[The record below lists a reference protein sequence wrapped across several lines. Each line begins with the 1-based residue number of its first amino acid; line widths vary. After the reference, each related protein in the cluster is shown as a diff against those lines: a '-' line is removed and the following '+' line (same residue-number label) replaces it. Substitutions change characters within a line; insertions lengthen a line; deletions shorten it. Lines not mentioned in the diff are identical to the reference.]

1 MAKIITLTDLNEME
15 EEIFH
20 YYLCAFPIQGLWA
33 FKSSY
38 NLDQK
43 KLIVAD
49 ILLDRKY
56 DDGFINL
63 NGHQFE
69 DMLIEL
75 NDIKQKFTS
84 RSSKENTEIYK
95 KFMQNYELYV
105 ADISLISNPRISNM
119 VKGIRGMRIR
129 YEKSLY
135 PKLDIFYALL
145 RKKVAQQGKW
155 SSVNAAIREV
165 LPELNTLFLEY
176 DQQQIKD
183 KMASNDAEIGDCQE
197 TLKHPDNAEIFKYDK
212 RHEYQKHLNH
222 LMHENAKL
230 RRLLELGTSPHA
242 LKKQSPF
249 NTIYRDEV
257 LMNHLRRNKKL
268 LDEVIICTKNENA

>member
-20 YYLCAFPIQGLWA
+20 YYLCAFPIQGVSA

-43 KLIVAD
+43 ELIVAD

-63 NGHQFE
+63 HGHDFK

-105 ADISLISNPRISNM
+105 ADINLISNPKISNKI
-119 VKGIRGMRIR
+119 KGIRGMRIR
-129 YEKSLY
+129 YEKNLY
-135 PKLDIFYALL
+135 PKLEIFYALL

-183 KMASNDAEIGDCQE
+183 KIASNEAEIDDCQE
-197 TLKHPDNAEIFKYDK
+197 VLKHPENAEIFKYYK
-212 RHEYQKHLNH
+212 RHEYQKRLNH
-222 LMHENAKL
+222 LKHENAEL
-230 RRLLELGTSPHA
+230 RPLLGDNPSPHA

-249 NTIYRDEV
+249 NTIYKDEV
-257 LMNHLRRNKKL
+257 LMNHLRRNKKM
-268 LDEVIICTKNENA
+268 LDEVIISTKNEND